1 MNKYQERNAK
11 KVFFQYDKLMKKKE
25 NEIIKSYQR
34 NTNILKN
41 NKYVLDNDR
50 KYKLALL
57 EIDEKI
63 ERHQVLNSIQ
73 FAKLEQKEYE
83 KLRDKVISK
92 YKILYKD
99 TLAMDACEV
108 PKETRIRLF
117 EDEVYLAK
125 TKAIKATLFE
135 GQLNILNGIL
145 AGVYAEEGKDNSAT
159 LLKALEMKQKLLL
172 EDLNVVKDDSNAVN
186 VTFMSMSK
194 EDFESLD
201 VVEINEGSNNST
213 ELGADFSVAD
223 DDNNS
228 FEARMK
234 AEVQKKMENLEKK

>member
-1 MNKYQERNAK
+1 M
-11 KVFFQYDKLMKKKE
+11 
-25 NEIIKSYQR
+25 
-34 NTNILKN
+34 
-41 NKYVLDNDR
+41 
-50 KYKLALL
+50 
-57 EIDEKI
+57 
-63 ERHQVLNSIQ
+63 
-73 FAKLEQKEYE
+73 EQKEYE
-83 KLRDKVISK
+83 SLRDKVISK

-99 TLAMDACEV
+99 SLAMDACEV
-108 PKETRIRLF
+108 PKEIRIRLF

-135 GQLNILNGIL
+135 GQLNTLNGIL
-145 AGVYAEEGKDNSAT
+145 AGVYAEEGKDNSAV

-186 VTFMSMSK
+186 VTFMSMNK
-194 EDFESLD
+194 EDFENLD

-213 ELGADFSVAD
+213 ELGADFGVAD

>member
-1 MNKYQERNAK
+1 
-11 KVFFQYDKLMKKKE
+11 
-25 NEIIKSYQR
+25 
-34 NTNILKN
+34 
-41 NKYVLDNDR
+41 
-50 KYKLALL
+50 
-57 EIDEKI
+57 
-63 ERHQVLNSIQ
+63 
-73 FAKLEQKEYE
+73 
-83 KLRDKVISK
+83 
-92 YKILYKD
+92 
-99 TLAMDACEV
+99 MDACEV
-108 PKETRIRLF
+108 PKEIRIRLF

-186 VTFMSMSK
+186 VTFMSMNK

-213 ELGADFSVAD
+213 ELGADFGVAD

-234 AEVQKKMENLEKK
+234 AEVQKKMENLENDNS

>member
-1 MNKYQERNAK
+1 MEQE
-11 KVFFQYDKLMKKKE
+11 
-25 NEIIKSYQR
+25 
-34 NTNILKN
+34 
-41 NKYVLDNDR
+41 
-50 KYKLALL
+50 
-57 EIDEKI
+57 
-63 ERHQVLNSIQ
+63 
-73 FAKLEQKEYE
+73 EYE
-83 KLRDKVISK
+83 SLRDKVISK

-99 TLAMDACEV
+99 SLAMDACEV
-108 PKETRIRLF
+108 PKEIRIRLF

-135 GQLNILNGIL
+135 GQLNTLNEIL
-145 AGVYAEEGKDNSAT
+145 AGVYAEEGKDNSAV

-186 VTFMSMSK
+186 VTFMSMNK

-213 ELGADFSVAD
+213 ELGADFGVAD

-234 AEVQKKMENLEKK
+234 AEVQKKMENLENDNS

>member
-1 MNKYQERNAK
+1 M
-11 KVFFQYDKLMKKKE
+11 
-25 NEIIKSYQR
+25 
-34 NTNILKN
+34 
-41 NKYVLDNDR
+41 
-50 KYKLALL
+50 
-57 EIDEKI
+57 
-63 ERHQVLNSIQ
+63 
-73 FAKLEQKEYE
+73 EQKEYE
-83 KLRDKVISK
+83 SLRDKVISK

-99 TLAMDACEV
+99 SLAMDACEV

-117 EDEVYLAK
+117 EDEIYLAK

-172 EDLNVVKDDSNAVN
+172 EDLNVVKDDSSAVN

-234 AEVQKKMENLEKK
+234 AEVQKKMENLEKI

>member
-1 MNKYQERNAK
+1 M
-11 KVFFQYDKLMKKKE
+11 
-25 NEIIKSYQR
+25 
-34 NTNILKN
+34 
-41 NKYVLDNDR
+41 
-50 KYKLALL
+50 
-57 EIDEKI
+57 
-63 ERHQVLNSIQ
+63 
-73 FAKLEQKEYE
+73 EQKEYE
-83 KLRDKVISK
+83 RLRDKVISK

-99 TLAMDACEV
+99 SLAMDACEV

-117 EDEVYLAK
+117 EDEIYLAK

-186 VTFMSMSK
+186 VTFMSMNK
-194 EDFESLD
+194 EDFENLD

-213 ELGADFSVAD
+213 ELGADFGVAD

-234 AEVQKKMENLEKK
+234 AEVQKKMENLENDNS

>member
-1 MNKYQERNAK
+1 M
-11 KVFFQYDKLMKKKE
+11 
-25 NEIIKSYQR
+25 
-34 NTNILKN
+34 
-41 NKYVLDNDR
+41 
-50 KYKLALL
+50 
-57 EIDEKI
+57 
-63 ERHQVLNSIQ
+63 
-73 FAKLEQKEYE
+73 EQKEYE
-83 KLRDKVISK
+83 SLRDKVISK

-99 TLAMDACEV
+99 SLAMDACEV
-108 PKETRIRLF
+108 PKEIRIRLF

-135 GQLNILNGIL
+135 GQLNTLNEIL
-145 AGVYAEEGKDNSAT
+145 AGVYAEEGKDNSAV

-186 VTFMSMSK
+186 VTFMSMNK
-194 EDFESLD
+194 EDFENLD

-213 ELGADFSVAD
+213 ELGADFGVAD

-234 AEVQKKMENLEKK
+234 AEVQKKMENLENK

>member
-1 MNKYQERNAK
+1 M
-11 KVFFQYDKLMKKKE
+11 
-25 NEIIKSYQR
+25 
-34 NTNILKN
+34 
-41 NKYVLDNDR
+41 
-50 KYKLALL
+50 
-57 EIDEKI
+57 
-63 ERHQVLNSIQ
+63 
-73 FAKLEQKEYE
+73 EQKEYE
-83 KLRDKVISK
+83 RLRDKVISK

-99 TLAMDACEV
+99 SLAMDACEV
-108 PKETRIRLF
+108 PKEIRIRLF

-213 ELGADFSVAD
+213 ELGADFGVAD

>member
-1 MNKYQERNAK
+1 MEQNKYE
-11 KVFFQYDKLMKKKE
+11 E
-25 NEIIKSYQR
+25 
-34 NTNILKN
+34 
-41 NKYVLDNDR
+41 
-50 KYKLALL
+50 
-57 EIDEKI
+57 
-63 ERHQVLNSIQ
+63 
-73 FAKLEQKEYE
+73 
-83 KLRDKVISK
+83 LRDKVISK

-99 TLAMDACEV
+99 SLAMDACEV
-108 PKETRIRLF
+108 PKEIRIRLF

-172 EDLNVVKDDSNAVN
+172 EDLNVVKDDSNTVN
-186 VTFMSMSK
+186 VAFMSMNK

-234 AEVQKKMENLEKK
+234 AEVQKKMENLEKE

>member
-1 MNKYQERNAK
+1 M
-11 KVFFQYDKLMKKKE
+11 
-25 NEIIKSYQR
+25 
-34 NTNILKN
+34 
-41 NKYVLDNDR
+41 
-50 KYKLALL
+50 
-57 EIDEKI
+57 
-63 ERHQVLNSIQ
+63 
-73 FAKLEQKEYE
+73 EQKDYE
-83 KLRDKVISK
+83 ELRDKVISK

-99 TLAMDACEV
+99 SLAMDSCEV
-108 PKETRIRLF
+108 PKEIRIRLF

-186 VTFMSMSK
+186 VTFMSMNK

-213 ELGADFSVAD
+213 ELGADFGVAD

-234 AEVQKKMENLEKK
+234 AEVQKKMENLEKE

>member
-1 MNKYQERNAK
+1 M
-11 KVFFQYDKLMKKKE
+11 
-25 NEIIKSYQR
+25 
-34 NTNILKN
+34 
-41 NKYVLDNDR
+41 
-50 KYKLALL
+50 
-57 EIDEKI
+57 
-63 ERHQVLNSIQ
+63 
-73 FAKLEQKEYE
+73 EQKEYE
-83 KLRDKVISK
+83 ELRDKVISK

-99 TLAMDACEV
+99 SLAMDSCEV
-108 PKETRIRLF
+108 TKEIRIRLF

-213 ELGADFSVAD
+213 ELGADFGVAD

-234 AEVQKKMENLEKK
+234 AEVQKKMENLENDNS

>member
-1 MNKYQERNAK
+1 M
-11 KVFFQYDKLMKKKE
+11 
-25 NEIIKSYQR
+25 
-34 NTNILKN
+34 
-41 NKYVLDNDR
+41 
-50 KYKLALL
+50 
-57 EIDEKI
+57 
-63 ERHQVLNSIQ
+63 
-73 FAKLEQKEYE
+73 EQKEYE
-83 KLRDKVISK
+83 RLRDKVISK

-99 TLAMDACEV
+99 SLAMDACEV

-186 VTFMSMSK
+186 VTFMSMNK

-213 ELGADFSVAD
+213 ELGADFGVAD

>member
-1 MNKYQERNAK
+1 M
-11 KVFFQYDKLMKKKE
+11 
-25 NEIIKSYQR
+25 
-34 NTNILKN
+34 
-41 NKYVLDNDR
+41 
-50 KYKLALL
+50 
-57 EIDEKI
+57 
-63 ERHQVLNSIQ
+63 
-73 FAKLEQKEYE
+73 EQKEYE
-83 KLRDKVISK
+83 RLRDKVISK

-99 TLAMDACEV
+99 SLAMDACEV

-213 ELGADFSVAD
+213 ELGADFGVAD

>member
-1 MNKYQERNAK
+1 M
-11 KVFFQYDKLMKKKE
+11 
-25 NEIIKSYQR
+25 
-34 NTNILKN
+34 
-41 NKYVLDNDR
+41 
-50 KYKLALL
+50 
-57 EIDEKI
+57 
-63 ERHQVLNSIQ
+63 
-73 FAKLEQKEYE
+73 EQKEYE
-83 KLRDKVISK
+83 SLRDKVISK

-99 TLAMDACEV
+99 SLAMDACEV

-117 EDEVYLAK
+117 EDEIYLAK

-186 VTFMSMSK
+186 VTFMSMNK

-213 ELGADFSVAD
+213 ELGADFGVAD

>member
-1 MNKYQERNAK
+1 M
-11 KVFFQYDKLMKKKE
+11 
-25 NEIIKSYQR
+25 
-34 NTNILKN
+34 
-41 NKYVLDNDR
+41 
-50 KYKLALL
+50 
-57 EIDEKI
+57 
-63 ERHQVLNSIQ
+63 
-73 FAKLEQKEYE
+73 EQNEYE
-83 KLRDKVISK
+83 ELRDKVISK

-99 TLAMDACEV
+99 SLAMDACEV
-108 PKETRIRLF
+108 PKEIRIRLF

-213 ELGADFSVAD
+213 ELGADFGVAD

-234 AEVQKKMENLEKK
+234 ANIQKKMENLENDNS

>member
-1 MNKYQERNAK
+1 M
-11 KVFFQYDKLMKKKE
+11 
-25 NEIIKSYQR
+25 
-34 NTNILKN
+34 
-41 NKYVLDNDR
+41 
-50 KYKLALL
+50 
-57 EIDEKI
+57 
-63 ERHQVLNSIQ
+63 
-73 FAKLEQKEYE
+73 EQNEYE
-83 KLRDKVISK
+83 ELRDKVISK

-99 TLAMDACEV
+99 SLAMDACEV
-108 PKETRIRLF
+108 PKEIRIRLF

-186 VTFMSMSK
+186 VTFMSMNK

-213 ELGADFSVAD
+213 ELGADFGVAD

-234 AEVQKKMENLEKK
+234 AEVQKKMENLENDNS

>member
-1 MNKYQERNAK
+1 M
-11 KVFFQYDKLMKKKE
+11 
-25 NEIIKSYQR
+25 
-34 NTNILKN
+34 
-41 NKYVLDNDR
+41 
-50 KYKLALL
+50 
-57 EIDEKI
+57 
-63 ERHQVLNSIQ
+63 
-73 FAKLEQKEYE
+73 EQKEYE
-83 KLRDKVISK
+83 ELRDKVISK

-99 TLAMDACEV
+99 SLAMDSCEV
-108 PKETRIRLF
+108 PKEIRIRLF
-117 EDEVYLAK
+117 EEEVYLAK

-213 ELGADFSVAD
+213 ELGADFGVAD

-234 AEVQKKMENLEKK
+234 AEVQKKMENLENDNS

>member
-1 MNKYQERNAK
+1 M
-11 KVFFQYDKLMKKKE
+11 
-25 NEIIKSYQR
+25 
-34 NTNILKN
+34 
-41 NKYVLDNDR
+41 
-50 KYKLALL
+50 
-57 EIDEKI
+57 
-63 ERHQVLNSIQ
+63 
-73 FAKLEQKEYE
+73 EQKEYE
-83 KLRDKVISK
+83 SLRDKVISK

-99 TLAMDACEV
+99 SLAMDACEV
-108 PKETRIRLF
+108 PKEIRIRLF

-135 GQLNILNGIL
+135 GQLNTLNEIL
-145 AGVYAEEGKDNSAT
+145 AGVYAEEGKDNSAV

-186 VTFMSMSK
+186 VTFMSMNK
-194 EDFESLD
+194 EDFENLD

-213 ELGADFSVAD
+213 ELGADFGVAD

-234 AEVQKKMENLEKK
+234 AEVQKKMENLENDNS

>member
-1 MNKYQERNAK
+1 M
-11 KVFFQYDKLMKKKE
+11 
-25 NEIIKSYQR
+25 
-34 NTNILKN
+34 
-41 NKYVLDNDR
+41 
-50 KYKLALL
+50 
-57 EIDEKI
+57 
-63 ERHQVLNSIQ
+63 
-73 FAKLEQKEYE
+73 EQKEYE
-83 KLRDKVISK
+83 ELRDKVISK

-99 TLAMDACEV
+99 SLAMDSCEV
-108 PKETRIRLF
+108 PKEIRIRLF

-213 ELGADFSVAD
+213 ELGADFGVTD

-234 AEVQKKMENLEKK
+234 AEVQKKMENLENDNS

>member
-1 MNKYQERNAK
+1 M
-11 KVFFQYDKLMKKKE
+11 
-25 NEIIKSYQR
+25 
-34 NTNILKN
+34 
-41 NKYVLDNDR
+41 
-50 KYKLALL
+50 
-57 EIDEKI
+57 
-63 ERHQVLNSIQ
+63 
-73 FAKLEQKEYE
+73 EQKDYE
-83 KLRDKVISK
+83 ELRDKVISK

-99 TLAMDACEV
+99 SLAMDACEV
-108 PKETRIRLF
+108 PKEIRIRLF
-117 EDEVYLAK
+117 EDEIYLAK

-186 VTFMSMSK
+186 VTYMSMSK

-213 ELGADFSVAD
+213 ELGADFGVAD

-234 AEVQKKMENLEKK
+234 AEVQKKMENLENDNS

>member
-1 MNKYQERNAK
+1 M
-11 KVFFQYDKLMKKKE
+11 
-25 NEIIKSYQR
+25 
-34 NTNILKN
+34 
-41 NKYVLDNDR
+41 
-50 KYKLALL
+50 
-57 EIDEKI
+57 
-63 ERHQVLNSIQ
+63 
-73 FAKLEQKEYE
+73 EQKEYE
-83 KLRDKVISK
+83 RLRDKVISK

-99 TLAMDACEV
+99 SLAMDACEV

-117 EDEVYLAK
+117 EDEIYLAK

>member
-1 MNKYQERNAK
+1 M
-11 KVFFQYDKLMKKKE
+11 
-25 NEIIKSYQR
+25 
-34 NTNILKN
+34 
-41 NKYVLDNDR
+41 
-50 KYKLALL
+50 
-57 EIDEKI
+57 
-63 ERHQVLNSIQ
+63 
-73 FAKLEQKEYE
+73 EQKEYE
-83 KLRDKVISK
+83 SLRDKVISK

-99 TLAMDACEV
+99 SLAMDACEV
-108 PKETRIRLF
+108 PKEIRIRLF

-135 GQLNILNGIL
+135 GQLNTLNGIL
-145 AGVYAEEGKDNSAT
+145 AGVYAEEGKDNSAI

-186 VTFMSMSK
+186 VTFMSMNK

-213 ELGADFSVAD
+213 ELGADFGVAD

-234 AEVQKKMENLEKK
+234 AEVQKKMENLENDNS

>member
-1 MNKYQERNAK
+1 M
-11 KVFFQYDKLMKKKE
+11 
-25 NEIIKSYQR
+25 
-34 NTNILKN
+34 
-41 NKYVLDNDR
+41 
-50 KYKLALL
+50 
-57 EIDEKI
+57 
-63 ERHQVLNSIQ
+63 
-73 FAKLEQKEYE
+73 EQKEYE
-83 KLRDKVISK
+83 RLRDKVISK

-99 TLAMDACEV
+99 SLAMDACEV

-117 EDEVYLAK
+117 EDEIYLAK

-186 VTFMSMSK
+186 VTFMSMNK

>member
-1 MNKYQERNAK
+1 M
-11 KVFFQYDKLMKKKE
+11 
-25 NEIIKSYQR
+25 
-34 NTNILKN
+34 
-41 NKYVLDNDR
+41 
-50 KYKLALL
+50 
-57 EIDEKI
+57 
-63 ERHQVLNSIQ
+63 
-73 FAKLEQKEYE
+73 EQKEYE
-83 KLRDKVISK
+83 SLRDKVISK

-99 TLAMDACEV
+99 SLAMDACEV

-135 GQLNILNGIL
+135 GQLNTLNEIL
-145 AGVYAEEGKDNSAT
+145 AGVYAEEGKDNSAV

-186 VTFMSMSK
+186 VTFMSMNK

-213 ELGADFSVAD
+213 ELGAGFGVAD

>member
-1 MNKYQERNAK
+1 M
-11 KVFFQYDKLMKKKE
+11 
-25 NEIIKSYQR
+25 
-34 NTNILKN
+34 
-41 NKYVLDNDR
+41 
-50 KYKLALL
+50 
-57 EIDEKI
+57 
-63 ERHQVLNSIQ
+63 
-73 FAKLEQKEYE
+73 EQKEYE
-83 KLRDKVISK
+83 ELRDKVISK

-99 TLAMDACEV
+99 SLAMDSCEV
-108 PKETRIRLF
+108 PKEIRIRLF

-135 GQLNILNGIL
+135 EQLNILNGIL

-213 ELGADFSVAD
+213 ELGADFGVAD

-234 AEVQKKMENLEKK
+234 AEVQKKMENLENDNS

>member
-1 MNKYQERNAK
+1 M
-11 KVFFQYDKLMKKKE
+11 DK
-25 NEIIKSYQR
+25 
-34 NTNILKN
+34 
-41 NKYVLDNDR
+41 
-50 KYKLALL
+50 
-57 EIDEKI
+57 
-63 ERHQVLNSIQ
+63 
-73 FAKLEQKEYE
+73 KEYE
-83 KLRDKVISK
+83 ELRDKVISK

-99 TLAMDACEV
+99 SLAMDACEV
-108 PKETRIRLF
+108 PKEIRVILF
-117 EDEVYLAK
+117 EDEFYLAK

-135 GQLNILNGIL
+135 EQLNTLNGIL
-145 AGVYAEEGKDNSAT
+145 AGVYAEEGKDNSAI

-213 ELGADFSVAD
+213 ELGADFGVAD

-234 AEVQKKMENLEKK
+234 AEVQKKMENLEKD